1 MSFIVEI
8 TNCLAV
14 HGELNDAEV
23 FEGDRDDWRKS
34 IKINLS

>member
-1 MSFIVEI
+1 MGFIVEI

-23 FEGDRDDWRKS
+23 FEGNRDD
-34 IKINLS
+34 